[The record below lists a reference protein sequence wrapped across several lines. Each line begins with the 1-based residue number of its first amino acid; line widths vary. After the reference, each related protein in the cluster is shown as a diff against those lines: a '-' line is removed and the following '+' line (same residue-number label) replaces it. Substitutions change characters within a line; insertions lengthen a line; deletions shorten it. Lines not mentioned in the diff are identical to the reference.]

1 MHGFLNIDK
10 PAGLTSTDV
19 LRRLKRLLP
28 KKSKIG
34 HLGTLDPMATGVLPV
49 ALGNAT
55 RIISLIEKNHK
66 RYQAGMCLG
75 GVSDTEDA
83 WGQVTLTGTT
93 HFEIKHLNEI
103 LQEFTGS
110 IAQVPPMYSALH
122 HQGQRLY
129 DLARQGIMVERE
141 PRQITI
147 YSIALLAVNQAGE
160 LPQVSLEVC
169 CSPGTYVRSLCRDI
183 GAKLG
188 TGAYMNSLRRLA
200 DGPFGIEQAVALEDL
215 LEGTTSL
222 PQALLPLDY
231 PLYAWPVHKLNS
243 AEEEADLWHGKS
255 LVVDYRED
263 APQVRIHNRQGDLAG
278 VGRIQTCAGQGLLI
292 PMRVFH

>member
-83 WGQVTLTGTT
+83 WGQVTLTGNT
-93 HFEIKHLNEI
+93 HFEIEHLTAI
-103 LQEFTGS
+103 LQEFTGL

-122 HQGQRLY
+122 HQGKRLY

-147 YSIALLAVNQAGE
+147 YSIALLEVSQAGE
-160 LPQVSLEVC
+160 LPQVSLEVS

-200 DGPFGIEQAVALEDL
+200 DGPFGIETAVGLEDL
-215 LEGTTSL
+215 LSGETDL
-222 PQALLPLDY
+222 AQALLPMDY
-231 PLYAWPVHKLNS
+231 PLQAWPVIQLHS
-243 AEEEADLWHGKS
+243 EEEEVWLWHGRT
-255 LVVDYRED
+255 LEVNCRED
-263 APQVRIHNRQGDLAG
+263 IPCLRIHNRQGQLAG
-278 VGRIQTCAGQGLLI
+278 VGRIEAREDRGLLI
-292 PMRVFH
+292 PVRVFH